1 MKEKKMSKPL
11 ISVVIPAYNR
21 EKTIKKAILS
31 VLSQDYKELEILVV
45 DDGSTDNTSKV
56 VKSINDSRIKYIYQK
71 NEGACAARNNGITKA
86 RGQYIA
92 FHDSDDVWHSNK
104 LAKQLP
110 VLFDKKADIVF
121 CKLNI
126 TDGKEKN
133 EKYPAYY
140 DEGIVD
146 PINTL
151 LGIGTQ
157 TLVMRADLAKKNLFD
172 EKMPRFQ
179 ELEFLIRVIPGNRIY
194 CVDEPLVD
202 YIIGNDSISKSHD
215 KLINALKIIIKKYPD
230 IKIQYPEMTKQ
241 FSDMLTGVAE
251 SYKNDD
257 AVELL
262 QLAKKYHP
270 NWKIIIKISLAQL
283 KLFSAMV
290 KIKNNL
296 KKG

>member
-31 VLSQDYKELEILVV
+31 VLNQGYKELEILVV
-45 DDGSTDNTSKV
+45 DDGSTDNTANV

-71 NEGACAARNNGITKA
+71 NKGACAARNNGIIKA
-86 RGQYIA
+86 SGQYIA

-121 CKLNI
+121 CKLNL

-133 EKYPAYY
+133 EKYPTYY

-157 TLVMRADLAKKNLFD
+157 TLVMRADLAKQSLFD

-179 ELEFLIRVIPGNRIY
+179 ELEFLLRACLLY
-194 CVDEPLVD
+194 TSDAADEARSVVV
-202 YIIGNDSISKSHD
+202 GGGGG
-215 KLINALKIIIKKYPD
+215 
-230 IKIQYPEMTKQ
+230 M
-241 FSDMLTGVAE
+241 
-251 SYKNDD
+251 
-257 AVELL
+257 
-262 QLAKKYHP
+262 
-270 NWKIIIKISLAQL
+270 
-283 KLFSAMV
+283 
-290 KIKNNL
+290 
-296 KKG
+296 